1 MKMKYIAVA
10 LATCLVALLM
20 TLSIGATDVTTA
32 ETTADT
38 TVETTVETDADTTV
52 ATVTTEETVAEPTE
66 TAAESDKDG
75 LAFRPETLKNT
86 LPIMGMGM
94 LGIFLVT
101 GVIVLVIMLLNKISN
116 AVEARKGGEDVE

>member
-1 MKMKYIAVA
+1 MKMKYVAVA
-10 LATCLVALLM
+10 LATCLVALLL
-20 TLSIGATDVTTA
+20 TISIGATDVTVAETTA
-32 ETTADT
+32 ETTA
-38 TVETTVETDADTTV
+38 ETIVETDAGTTG
-52 ATVTTEETVAEPTE
+52 ETSTE
-66 TAAESDKDG
+66 TNEVSEDTEGEKSG
-75 LAFRPETLKNT
+75 MGFRPETLKNT